1 VALSSHR
8 NRVCDVGMCLCF
20 SFFFQTLFEVQEMVK
35 GGQEGVQ
42 PELVERLAQ
51 IADDT
56 RKQLGLK

>member
-1 VALSSHR
+1 MLFVFL
-8 NRVCDVGMCLCF
+8 
-20 SFFFQTLFEVQEMVK
+20 QTLFEVQDMVK
-35 GGQEGVQ
+35 NGQEGVQ